1 MWRGVIGAVAAL
13 LLCTPVC
20 AAAGGTGDSITLRT
34 RSDGGTLLATYHL
47 KQPTKTLCFPAEQQA
62 LTTHWTPRTPSLHRE
77 GPCFTSERSFTTAT
91 IEVGPDPVSID
102 RIYPAVTRLGAMGWL
117 VHAPSLTPS
126 ASRGLFHVAFEA
138 SIGQRVIGAQDG
150 GGYLALTTASDSIA
164 QSSQVVVADGVP
176 PWLGELVRDQVEA
189 IGSFY
194 GEIARVKGRTAPPI
208 FVSLDPKGATS
219 WRGDA
224 DAAGAI
230 SMRFSGDW
238 KAPAGGWVVSK
249 FIAHELFHRW
259 MADWG
264 AQGPGESES
273 WLYEGAAEMAA
284 LLYLRHSG
292 AMSDEDLRAQ
302 LETRLNGCVKS
313 WGGGGLQAVALRRGE
328 GVYDCGVT
336 MQWVVAATA
345 GMRSQSLLE
354 VWSRTLKSAQ
364 RGGSRYSARSFGRMA
379 GWPALGD
386 TSADALLT
394 NAIAKLRGAGAEIS
408 DAPDDNDYVE
418 AVVLPLMRSS
428 CPEAKTLGYYSLP
441 TGLKLDTRTGCG
453 PLDAA
458 PVVVKIAGADIVQA
472 PAEAFEA
479 ANGECA
485 RTSHVSLL
493 LEGGTAVSAS
503 CPARGFQS
511 PGTEEARRQLE
522 DYLRR
527 ELCGPANCEGD
538 ILGRITI
545 GGIPAALRPIETKA
559 ALQDICLRSRDVQVV
574 FDGGARKI
582 VCRALPIGKGRRHV
596 GSIGPIKLS
605 G

>member
-1 MWRGVIGAVAAL
+1 
-13 LLCTPVC
+13 
-20 AAAGGTGDSITLRT
+20 
-34 RSDGGTLLATYHL
+34 LLATYYL
-47 KQPTKTLCFPAEQQA
+47 KQPTKTLCFSVEQQA
-62 LTTHWTPRTPSLHRE
+62 LTTHWTPRTPSLRRE

-91 IEVGPDPVSID
+91 IEMGPDPVSID
-102 RIYPAVTRLGAMGWL
+102 RVYPAVTRLGSTGWL

-126 ASRGLFHVAFEA
+126 ASRGLFHIAFEA

-150 GGYLALTTASDSIA
+150 RGYLALTTASDKIP

-176 PWLGELVRDQVEA
+176 PWLGELVREQVDE

-194 GEIARVKGRTAPPI
+194 GEVVKAKGRTAPPI
-208 FVSLDPKGATS
+208 FVSLNPNGATS

-238 KAPAGGWVVSK
+238 TAPAASWVVSK

-292 AMSDEDLRAQ
+292 AMSDEDLRGQ
-302 LETRLNGCVKS
+302 LEARLNGCVKS
-313 WGGGGLQAVALRRGE
+313 WGEGGVQAVALRRGE
-328 GVYDCGVT
+328 GVYDCGVA
-336 MQWVVAATA
+336 MQWVVATTA
-345 GMRSQSLLE
+345 GMRSESLFE
-354 VWSRTLKSAQ
+354 VWSRTLQSAQ
-364 RGGSRYSARSFGRMA
+364 RGGSRYSAKTFGRIA

-408 DAPDDNDYVE
+408 DAPDGNDYVE
-418 AVVLPLMRSS
+418 ALVLPLLRTS
-428 CPEAKTLGYYSLP
+428 CPEAETLGYYSLP
-441 TGLKLDTRTGCG
+441 TGLKLDTQSGCG

-458 PVVVKIAGADIVQA
+458 PVVVKIAGVDIVGA

-479 ANGECA
+479 ANNECA

-493 LEGGTAVSAS
+493 LSEGDAVSAS
-503 CPARGFQS
+503 CPPRGFQS
-511 PGTEEARRQLE
+511 PGTEETRRQLE
-522 DYLRR
+522 HFFRR
-527 ELCGPANCEGD
+527 GICSSANCEGD
-538 ILGRITI
+538 ILERITVA
-545 GGIPAALRPIETKA
+545 GRTAALWPIETRA
-559 ALQDICLRSRDVQVV
+559 ALEDVCLRAREVRVI
-574 FDGGARKI
+574 FGGDAHKI
-582 VCRALPIGKGRRHV
+582 VCRALPIDKGRRHV
-596 GSIGPIKLS
+596 RSIGPIKLS
-605 G
+605 R